1 MKNISEYRHRMKKDI
16 IFVHIKARYCQ
27 NVKKG
32 IFVTRLLP
40 TMGKAGFVVSYTDS
54 FRNGYTL
61 CELNG

>member
-1 MKNISEYRHRMKKDI
+1 MKKDI